1 MGVQIFLWKWTRPAG
16 VRVQRVQKV
25 QKVQK
30 VQRVVVGG
38 FAASMNKTITTAL
51 ADEGKPYNRAYGA
64 MEMHPFCRLLRR
76 LPRRGRF

>member
-1 MGVQIFLWKWTRPAG
+1 MKWQGRNSISKSNWFLWNKKNLHIPWVCRFFLWKWKWTRPAG
-16 VRVQRVQKV
+16 VRVQRV

-51 ADEGKPYNRAYGA
+51 ADEEG
-64 MEMHPFCRLLRR
+64 
-76 LPRRGRF
+76 